1 MSTIVNLRK
10 LSENDYFNILT
21 NSKSSPLKEFINKVE
36 FHGDRAEIS
45 DATLLKVSKIAV
57 ESELGVRAIKQTLK
71 SIFSDALF
79 NTAEGEYKIH
89 VITYKESFN

>member
-36 FHGDRAEIS
+36 FHGDRVEIS
-45 DATLLKVSKIAV
+45 DATLLKVSMIVAK
-57 ESELGVRAIKQTLK
+57 SELGVRAIKQTLN
-71 SIFSDALF
+71 SMFSNALF
-79 NTAEGEYKIH
+79 DTADGEYKTH
-89 VITYKESFN
+89 VITYKEIFN